1 MSKQVQVHAALFLVA
16 LIYGSNYSI
25 AKEVMPEYVGPF
37 GLIVIRVVSAAIF
50 FGIFSRMVTKEK
62 IVGKADNLRV
72 ILCGITGV
80 AVNQLCFFA
89 GLNLTAPINAAL
101 LMVIVPV
108 VVLIFSAILLKERI
122 GKRKVSGILI
132 ACVGAL
138 LLIYSSRSETTTGNI
153 WGDLLIILN
162 ATSFGMYLVLV
173 KPLMQKY
180 KAITVVSRIFTVGA
194 VIVVPFGFNQLL
206 EPNYSSF
213 PASIWV
219 AILFMVFAVTIIAY
233 LLNTWALRY
242 ANPSL
247 VGAYIYLQPVMAVLI
262 AVGMGS
268 DVFTLQKALYALMIF
283 VGVYLVSRTKQHT
296 PARAKELEK
305 EEVER

>member
-1 MSKQVQVHAALFLVA
+1 MNKQVQVHASLFLVA

-37 GLIVIRVVSAAIF
+37 GLILIRVVSAALF
-50 FGIFSRMVTKEK
+50 FGIFARLVVKEK
-62 IVGKADNLRV
+62 IVGRADNIRV
-72 ILCGITGV
+72 ILCGVTGV

-108 VVLIFSAILLKERI
+108 VVLVFSALLLRERI
-122 GKRKVSGILI
+122 GKRKVSGITL
-132 ACVGAL
+132 ACAGAF
-138 LLIYSSRSETTTGNI
+138 LLIYTSRGEQTTGNM

-162 ATSFGMYLVLV
+162 ATSFGLYLVLV
-173 KPLMQKY
+173 KPLMQRY
-180 KAITVVSRIFTVGA
+180 QAITIVSRIFTVGA
-194 VIVVPFGFNQLL
+194 VLVIPFGWQQLL
-206 EPNYSSF
+206 SPDYSTF
-213 PASIWV
+213 PMSIWL

-247 VGAYIYLQPVMAVLI
+247 VGAYIYLQPVMAILI
-262 AVGMGS
+262 AVAVGK
-268 DVFTLQKALYALMIF
+268 DVFTLEKAFYALLIF
-283 VGVYLVSRTKQHT
+283 AGVYLVSRTRQHVVQK
-296 PARAKELEK
+296 AA
-305 EEVER
+305 